1 MPIPRSCR
9 LRAGHQFHIYSMMHY
24 IYIYIYIYIHIYNT
38 LGYMLIIYVSGQQTL
53 TAARS
58 YQLRSQKM
66 RTVMLQELDAQVS
79 VLMKKRAKLQRS
91 LDTDE
96 QDPAVSWNQWIEIQ
110 FNYLGYLV
118 LARTKKSSAWWRKPL
133 TQWLIMM
140 RKWSPSLV
148 KNEKGPVRVLAISR
162 MVSWNGLALPILM
175 EHGGCP
181 NHLQIYHMI
190 YLNSYIYR

>member
-1 MPIPRSCR
+1 
-9 LRAGHQFHIYSMMHY
+9 
-24 IYIYIYIYIHIYNT
+24 
-38 LGYMLIIYVSGQQTL
+38 MLIIYVSGQQTL

-110 FNYLGYLV
+110 LNYLGYLV
-118 LARTKKSSAWWRKPL
+118 LARTKKSSAW
-133 TQWLIMM
+133 
-140 RKWSPSLV
+140 
-148 KNEKGPVRVLAISR
+148 
-162 MVSWNGLALPILM
+162 
-175 EHGGCP
+175 
-181 NHLQIYHMI
+181 
-190 YLNSYIYR
+190 